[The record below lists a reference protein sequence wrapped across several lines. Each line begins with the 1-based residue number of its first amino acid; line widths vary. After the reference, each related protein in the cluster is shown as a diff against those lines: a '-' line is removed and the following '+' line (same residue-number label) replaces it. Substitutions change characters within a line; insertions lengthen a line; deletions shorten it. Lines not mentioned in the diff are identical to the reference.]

1 MKIITLIY
9 IFSLYVLLSP
19 GVFNKTSLTFE
30 NCLLFSLLFSIIFFF
45 TINLV
50 DKNLENYEQ
59 QVSLQM
65 NGLDNLVD
73 LIKMRQKNNEM
84 NIDIENQ
91 IKGAEDDGAK
101 CWNALGKTQKDIE
114 VLRLQLDSYEGNW
127 ETIQKLNQ
135 TIIDY
140 QNKIATLKTQV
151 GAYENDKDQVNQLMV
166 HLTRYQ
172 EQLSALEKQV
182 AAFTNSDGDLTN
194 LQGQYNNMVKE
205 KNQLLLDYSESNKL
219 TPGLTSDI
227 TTYNN
232 TIRGIE
238 SAIKENDKTLNDL
251 QNVYKNTKTSCK
263 EKLKFIFVI
272 GNNRRDAGTG
282 AFNKLYLT
290 YTKPRLFSRF
300 RRVTNVR
307 DLSGWSL
314 KKGTQYNVGLEID
327 KNQLI
332 NGLYVD
338 IGNDGTTI
346 STIAIEIWVNG
357 NWKRITFPDGKDH
370 YNLPYEWIKNKSYH
384 FRFGTIRVSP
394 SIWFYNPNKGYQNN
408 HQAEAQKY
416 GGNLAS
422 FSSKEEMNRIIKKF
436 DNKSSCWI
444 GGRRKPNYEW
454 EWIDGSRWNFT
465 NWHKNE
471 PNNNSEGGLQLYS
484 NGTWNDLSQNVELA
498 ALYKLKTPTYGIPGL
513 IKVDV

>member
-1 MKIITLIY
+1 
-9 IFSLYVLLSP
+9 
-19 GVFNKTSLTFE
+19 
-30 NCLLFSLLFSIIFFF
+30 
-45 TINLV
+45 
-50 DKNLENYEQ
+50 
-59 QVSLQM
+59 M

-73 LIKMRQKNNEM
+73 LIKIRQKNNEM

-282 AFNKLYLT
+282 A
-290 YTKPRLFSRF
+290 
-300 RRVTNVR
+300 
-307 DLSGWSL
+307 
-314 KKGTQYNVGLEID
+314 LEID

-471 PNNNSEGGLQLYS
+471 PNNNSEGGLQLLDG
-484 NGTWNDLSQNVELA
+484 GTWNDLHQNRNLK

>member
-166 HLTRYQ
+166 YLTRYQ
-172 EQLSALEKQV
+172 KQLSALQKQV

-205 KNQLLLDYSESNKL
+205 KNQLLLDYSESDKL
-219 TPGLTSDI
+219 TPGLASDI

-232 TIRGIE
+232 TISKNNDKITNLQRAYSNDRDTIMGIE
-238 SAIKENDKTLNDL
+238 RAIKDNDNTLNDL
-251 QNVYKNTKTSCK
+251 QNIYKNTKTSC
-263 EKLKFIFVI
+263 
-272 GNNRRDAGTG
+272 
-282 AFNKLYLT
+282 
-290 YTKPRLFSRF
+290 PR
-300 RRVTNVR
+300 
-307 DLSGWSL
+307 
-314 KKGTQYNVGLEID
+314 
-327 KNQLI
+327 
-332 NGLYVD
+332 
-338 IGNDGTTI
+338 
-346 STIAIEIWVNG
+346 
-357 NWKRITFPDGKDH
+357 
-370 YNLPYEWIKNKSYH
+370 
-384 FRFGTIRVSP
+384 P
-394 SIWFYNPNKGYQNN
+394 SIWFYNPTKAKQLDHQNT
-408 HQAEAQKY
+408 AKAY

-422 FSSKEEMNRIIKKF
+422 FSSAEELNSVLGKF
-436 DNKSSCWI
+436 DNKDSCWI
-444 GGRRKPNYEW
+444 GGKRKRNNLPSFLKHLKNRRNGNLTW
-454 EWIDGSRWNFT
+454 EWFDGSTWKYT
-465 NWHKNE
+465 NWHNGE
-471 PNNNSEGGLQLYS
+471 PNSHKEKGVQLYS
-484 NGTWNDLSQNVELA
+484 DGTWNDLPQDAELA
-498 ALYKLKTPTYGIPGL
+498 GLYKLTTPKFSIPGL
-513 IKVDV
+513 KKIIV